1 MHLVELMG
9 GAQGGLKPTVVA
21 RRAMAERNCVHR
33 ALGAASALTALLRCS
48 ALSD

>member
-21 RRAMAERNCVHR
+21 RRAMAEGRYPLPQQR
-33 ALGAASALTALLRCS
+33 R
-48 ALSD
+48 